1 MSPFVAAMLALVEFL
16 QRWAYRPVHEADI
29 LWRSIF
35 GSRFLPGDREVL
47 ADLGIEEFSA
57 SRAT

>member
-1 MSPFVAAMLALVEFL
+1 MLALVEFL